1 MPAIVHGGEYVL
13 PSGLVDAI
21 KKGRPP
27 GPPHMG
33 GAQASGGGGV
43 VINISGAVDPYNTA
57 RQIQT
62 ILAKGGY
69 AGFSAKAA

>member
-1 MPAIVHGGEYVL
+1 VSTAQQTQKIMEGPAPMAL
-13 PSGLVDAI
+13 
-21 KKGRPP
+21 
-27 GPPHMG
+27 
-33 GAQASGGGGV
+33 SGGSSGGT
-43 VINISGAVDPYNTA
+43 VINIVVNGAVDPYSTA